1 MATIPSNTRFIG
13 ISERADL
20 TERKSASQNALTQ
33 PYTIEDLI
41 DGTDFTVLDII
52 STSAPSKSTLN
63 TTYPIADYPI
73 GTKVVCAEVTGGA
86 VANLRVSADAWFK
99 FAVTKVS

>member
-1 MATIPSNTRFIG
+1 MATIPAGTRFIG
-13 ISERADL
+13 ISTTADL
-20 TERKSASQNALTQ
+20 AERKSTIQNSLTE

-41 DGTDFTVLDII
+41 DGTDFTVLDIT

-86 VANLRVSADAWFK
+86 VANLRVSADTWFK

>member
-1 MATIPSNTRFIG
+1 MATIPAGTRFIG
-13 ISERADL
+13 ISTTADL
-20 TERKSASQNALTQ
+20 TERKAASQNALTQ

-41 DGTDFTVLDII
+41 DGTDFTVLDIT

-73 GTKVVCAEVTGGA
+73 GTKVVCSEVTGGA
-86 VANLRVSADAWFK
+86 VANLRVSADTWFK